1 MAVIEINTN
10 QVESSLTQNVEKS
23 IRAAGRALG
32 TVALAVERQAIA
44 NASGPVVKKGN
55 HVMWGGAGPNMRTG
69 WLRKNIRAGKP
80 IRQGFGSY
88 TVDVYAQASYSR
100 AVELGTSKTGKYPF
114 MQPAMVTI
122 EREADKIFTTAYKRF
137 KGQ

>member
-1 MAVIEINTN
+1 MAVIEINTS
-10 QVESSLTQNVEKS
+10 QVENSLNANIQKS
-23 IRAAGRALG
+23 ITAAGRALG

-55 HVMWGGAGPNMRTG
+55 HVMWGGAGPNLRTG

-100 AVELGTSKTGKYPF
+100 AVEQGTSKTGKYPF
-114 MQPAMVTI
+114 MKPAMVTI
-122 EREADKIFTTAYKRF
+122 ESKANQIFSAAYKRF

>member
-1 MAVIEINTN
+1 MAVIEINSD
-10 QVESSLTQNVEKS
+10 QVLSSLERTSAQA
-23 IRAAGRALG
+23 IAAAGRALG

-44 NASGPVVKKGN
+44 NASGPVVKQGN
-55 HVMWGGAGPNMRTG
+55 HQPWGGEGPNMRTG

-100 AVELGTSKTGKYPF
+100 AVEQGTGKTGKYPF
-114 MQPAMVTI
+114 MQPALTSI
-122 EREADKIFTTAYKRF
+122 ESKAAQIFQQAYNRF
-137 KGQ
+137 KGK